1 VSYNGSGTFVVN
13 SSGQPVVTG
22 TVISS
27 TAFNALTA
35 DLATGLS
42 TAITKDGQTTTTA
55 RITFAQGVSSTLVTD
70 ATSATTGSIITAGGI
85 STQKALWVGT
95 TATIA
100 GATTMAGITA
110 TSLAL
115 GGATL
120 GTNALAVTGTTQLN
134 SALNYGGVT
143 LSNAVT
149 GTGNMVLSASPTLTG
164 TLTAAAANFSG
175 AVTVL
180 GTTNPVFAVD
190 ASSGAN
196 TTYAISKLIANGHTY
211 GLLAGGSGTP
221 DLASSFGIYDFTN
234 SAYRLTINSSGLIT
248 LPNAINY
255 GGVTLS
261 NSVTGTGSMVLSAS
275 PAFTGSPTYTNNQ
288 NAQSIVN
295 FTNNSS
301 GANASAIFQ
310 TGNGTSVVNF
320 GVVGTNTTP
329 NGIIS
334 PNRGWMYSSYGVS
347 IIGDGSSDIRFA
359 SGGTTE
365 VARFGSDGSFLVGT
379 TTNGG
384 WTTDAK
390 IVAQTSTSYA
400 LSAYN
405 TNTAGA
411 ARITRVNSTACS
423 YDLFYYGA
431 ATNTGSITTNGT
443 TTAYN
448 VTSDYRLKENVQPMT
463 GGLATVA
470 ALKPVTYDWISNGSA
485 GEGFIAHELQ
495 AVIPEA
501 VTGKKD
507 AVSEDGSINAQGVD
521 FSKIVPHLVAA
532 IQELTARLAALENK

>member
-1 VSYNGSGTFVVN
+1 
-13 SSGQPVVTG
+13 
-22 TVISS
+22 
-27 TAFNALTA
+27 
-35 DLATGLS
+35 
-42 TAITKDGQTTTTA
+42 
-55 RITFAQGVSSTLVTD
+55 
-70 ATSATTGSIITAGGI
+70 
-85 STQKALWVGT
+85 
-95 TATIA
+95 
-100 GATTMAGITA
+100 
-110 TSLAL
+110 
-115 GGATL
+115 
-120 GTNALAVTGTTQLN
+120 LN

-532 IQELTARLAALENK
+532 IQELTAQNADLTTRLAALEAK